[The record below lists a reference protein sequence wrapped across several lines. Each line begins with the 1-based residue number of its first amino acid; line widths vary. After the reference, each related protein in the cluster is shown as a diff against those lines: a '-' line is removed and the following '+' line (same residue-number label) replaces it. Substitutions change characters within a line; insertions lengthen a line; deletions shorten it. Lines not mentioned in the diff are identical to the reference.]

1 MNDYINISEQ
11 PEWLARELQRN
22 YFLRFSQLACR
33 TEKELLDSG
42 IAMGTV
48 RHIYLLLREHGL
60 NFKDGDN
67 CLCSLGLHK
76 TNLINLRENFI
87 DTLDDLER
95 YSAVELEY
103 ELGFKR
109 STVDYIEFAM
119 RRAGRSLA

>member
-22 YFLRFSQLACR
+22 CFLRFSQLTCR

-76 TNLINLRENFI
+76 TNLLALRDNFI
-87 DTLDDLER
+87 DCLDDLEK
-95 YSAVELEY
+95 YSADELEFDC
-103 ELGFKR
+103 GFKS
-109 STVDYIEFAM
+109 STVRYIEFAM